1 MLPEVR
7 TLFEE
12 DKIVRELK
20 EESCPGS
27 DPQMLEHLRASRI
40 EYYGYSS
47 PHVCR
52 NCKKVPLDTKSRLLF
67 SVWGRDRVMHAREC
81 ECGQIIL
88 IVGIG
93 PMYDSG
99 PTEEVKRAFEHLRK
113 EAGTEADSYSS
124 RH

>member
-1 MLPEVR
+1 MLPEFR

-27 DPQMLEHLRASRI
+27 DPQMLEHLRTSRI

-47 PHVCR
+47 LYVCG
-52 NCKKVPLDTKSRLLF
+52 NCKKATSETKRRLMF
-67 SVWGRDRVMHAREC
+67 SVWGKDRVMHVYEC

-88 IVGIG
+88 IIGIG

-99 PTEEVKRAFEHLRK
+99 PAEEVKKAFAQFRK
-113 EAGTEADSYSS
+113 EADTESVSYSS